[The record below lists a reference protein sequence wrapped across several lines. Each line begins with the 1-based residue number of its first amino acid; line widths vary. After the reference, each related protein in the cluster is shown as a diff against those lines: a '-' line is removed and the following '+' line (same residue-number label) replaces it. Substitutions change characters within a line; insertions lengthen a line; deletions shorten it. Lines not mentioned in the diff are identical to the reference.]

1 MKLSTKRKLPGR
13 LLTVQISIYGFII
26 LHSIAWHVFGLHFLT
41 KLCPGKFAL
50 HMGNLEFNF
59 NVVFWG
65 LVFLSTLFVGR
76 AFCSWGCM
84 FGAYQDMVDRVFTKL
99 KIQGIKGKTGLWI
112 GGILTVISGLPFLV
126 EGTPPWPAMFWF
138 LVLVI
143 ILGLFAWW
151 IVERK
156 STKRNINTV
165 ARYVLLAQFLGGI
178 VASWILLNVFQ
189 KGFTLAFD
197 KYGVLDDY
205 LSSAGVAIA
214 IFGFGLAALAVAVEK
229 RFFCKHICPYGL
241 LLRFLSAI
249 PFSRRR
255 KVRLT
260 GEQCIKCSKC
270 NKTCPMGIDAME
282 EINRYG
288 MIKNPECIN
297 CLRCV
302 SKCPKNTLDFV
313 GEQQ

>member
-1 MKLSTKRKLPGR
+1 M
-13 LLTVQISIYGFII
+13 TVQISIYAFII
-26 LHSIAWHVFGLHFLT
+26 LHSIAWHVFGFHFLT

-50 HMGNLEFNF
+50 HIGNLEFNF

-84 FGAYQDMVDRVFTKL
+84 FGAYQDMVARVLDRF
-99 KIQGIKGKTGLWI
+99 KIRRIKGKTGAWI
-112 GGILTVISGLPFLV
+112 AGILIVISGLPFLF

-138 LVLVI
+138 LAMVI
-143 ILGLFAWW
+143 IVGITAWW

-156 STKRNINTV
+156 SSKRQINTV
-165 ARYVLLAQFLGGI
+165 PRYILLAHFLGGI

-189 KGFTLAFD
+189 KGFSLAFD

-205 LSSAGVAIA
+205 LSPAGVAAVIMA
-214 IFGFGLAALAVAVEK
+214 FGLAALGVAVEK

-241 LLRFLSAI
+241 LLRFMSAL
-249 PFSRRR
+249 PFTKRR
-255 KVRLT
+255 KVRAT
-260 GEQCIKCSKC
+260 GAPCSRCGGC
-270 NKTCPMGIDAME
+270 NKVCPMGVDLSN
-282 EINRYG
+282 EITTYG
-288 MIKNPECIN
+288 MVKDPECIN

-302 SKCPKNTLDFV
+302 AKCPKNTLDFT
-313 GEQQ
+313 GELS